1 MPYRKTIRELEKE
14 LHTNSVNGLSEK
26 EAQKRL
32 LENGENELLQ
42 KHTDSIWKLFVNQFK
57 DPMVIILIFGAFLSA
72 FLKEYI
78 DASIILAVILMNALI
93 GLFQEYKAEKAIDA
107 LKELSSPKAYVIRDG
122 YIKEIDSK
130 ELVVGDVV
138 ELETGSYIP
147 ADIRLLS
154 SKSLKVEESALTGES
169 EAQEKDALEE
179 YDKEILIADQKN
191 MVFMS
196 TFVTYGKARGI
207 VVRCG
212 MDTEVGKIAKMLEK
226 TEDESTPLQ
235 KRLAHLSKVLGIISI
250 VICMSM
256 FSVSVLQKRDILDML
271 LLSISLA
278 VAAIPE
284 GLPAVVTIVLALG
297 VQIMSKNK
305 AIIRKLH
312 AVETLGSVSVI
323 CSDKT
328 GTLTQNTRHVESS
341 FADGK
346 LGQYNE
352 ELLRGFAL
360 CNDAR
365 KQGEEILGEATES
378 ALLQFSEDK
387 GMHKADED
395 LSYIRVNEIPFDSI
409 RKRMT
414 TLHQHKQTYIAYTKG
429 ALEKVLPLCTHVF
442 VDNRM
447 VYLSEY
453 EKRKILEAS
462 RSVSE
467 NAQRVLALARKV
479 VQHPVCDHVEEG
491 MCFIGFAGLID
502 PPRKEVKQ
510 AIQVCHDAGIK
521 VVMITGDHP
530 LTAYAIAKQLGIAK
544 EKTEVLSGSELDK
557 IKDVDLQE
565 EISNYRV
572 FARVTPQHKVR
583 LVSAYKKQGE
593 VVSMSGDGVND
604 APALKQADIG
614 IAMGKGSD
622 VCKEAGDMV
631 LADDNFATIVKAIE
645 AGRSIYLNIQKAILY
660 LLSCNLGEI
669 MALSLGL
676 ICMPHVVST
685 LSAIQILWVNMVT
698 DAFPALALGV
708 DPKDAY
714 LMKEKPRD
722 AKESLFA
729 HGGWIFTVLNG
740 MFIGTITLVAF
751 RYGLQSSGAK
761 AQTMAFMVLSLS
773 QLFHSL
779 NLRSRTHSIFKV
791 GVLKNKWL
799 ILTVLF
805 GCILQIAVCEIPI
818 FHTLLKTVSL
828 NLMEWGIVFGLSM
841 SVIVIN
847 EASKWFA
854 KE

>member
-147 ADIRLLS
+147 ADIRLFS

-328 GTLTQNTRHVESS
+328 GTLTQNKMHVESS

-387 GMHKADED
+387 GMHK
-395 LSYIRVNEIPFDSI
+395 
-409 RKRMT
+409 
-414 TLHQHKQTYIAYTKG
+414 
-429 ALEKVLPLCTHVF
+429 
-442 VDNRM
+442 
-447 VYLSEY
+447 
-453 EKRKILEAS
+453 S
-462 RSVSE
+462 R
-467 NAQRVLALARKV
+467 
-479 VQHPVCDHVEEG
+479 
-491 MCFIGFAGLID
+491 
-502 PPRKEVKQ
+502 
-510 AIQVCHDAGIK
+510 
-521 VVMITGDHP
+521 
-530 LTAYAIAKQLGIAK
+530 
-544 EKTEVLSGSELDK
+544 
-557 IKDVDLQE
+557 
-565 EISNYRV
+565 
-572 FARVTPQHKVR
+572 
-583 LVSAYKKQGE
+583 
-593 VVSMSGDGVND
+593 
-604 APALKQADIG
+604 
-614 IAMGKGSD
+614 
-622 VCKEAGDMV
+622 
-631 LADDNFATIVKAIE
+631 
-645 AGRSIYLNIQKAILY
+645 
-660 LLSCNLGEI
+660 
-669 MALSLGL
+669 
-676 ICMPHVVST
+676 
-685 LSAIQILWVNMVT
+685 
-698 DAFPALALGV
+698 
-708 DPKDAY
+708 
-714 LMKEKPRD
+714 
-722 AKESLFA
+722 
-729 HGGWIFTVLNG
+729 
-740 MFIGTITLVAF
+740 
-751 RYGLQSSGAK
+751 
-761 AQTMAFMVLSLS
+761 
-773 QLFHSL
+773 
-779 NLRSRTHSIFKV
+779 
-791 GVLKNKWL
+791 
-799 ILTVLF
+799 
-805 GCILQIAVCEIPI
+805 
-818 FHTLLKTVSL
+818 
-828 NLMEWGIVFGLSM
+828 
-841 SVIVIN
+841 
-847 EASKWFA
+847 
-854 KE
+854 